1 MTQVWKSFQF
11 LFYKFWQEKIVS
23 IAGDVLK
30 PKTSGPTAQ
39 AQDCKIFY
47 HLFKI
52 NLFNVQKYSIYF
64 LKNLDLRY
72 YSVKLR
78 LVQGCRY

>member
-1 MTQVWKSFQF
+1 M
-11 LFYKFWQEKIVS
+11 S

-52 NLFNVQKYSIYF
+52 NLFNVQKYCQATGTGTW
-64 LKNLDLRY
+64 DLGPGTWD
-72 YSVKLR
+72 L
-78 LVQGCRY
+78 GPGT